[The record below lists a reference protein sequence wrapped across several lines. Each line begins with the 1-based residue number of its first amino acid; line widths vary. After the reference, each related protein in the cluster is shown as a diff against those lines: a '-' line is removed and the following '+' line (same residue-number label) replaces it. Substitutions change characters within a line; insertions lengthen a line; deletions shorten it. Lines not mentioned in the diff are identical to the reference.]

1 LNARACNLIQRRD
14 VMKRTLL
21 AAVAAFAF
29 CVVAA
34 PASAQ
39 DAKIEKGMKV
49 YAAQKCS
56 MCHAI
61 AGKGNAKS
69 PLDGVGSKLSEADIK
84 AWIVDPKTMTE
95 KTKAKPGMRAYPK
108 LPAED
113 LDALV
118 AYMASLKKK

>member
-1 LNARACNLIQRRD
+1 MQ
-14 VMKRTLL
+14 RTLL

-29 CVVAA
+29 CACAA
-34 PASAQ
+34 PALAQ

-49 YAAQKCS
+49 YEAQKCAV
-56 MCHAI
+56 CHAI
-61 AGKGNAKS
+61 AGKGNPKS
-69 PLDGVGSKLSEADIK
+69 PLDGVGSKLSPADLK
-84 AWIVDPKTMTE
+84 TWIVDPKTMIE

-118 AYMASLKKK
+118 AYLASLKKK

>member
-1 LNARACNLIQRRD
+1 
-14 VMKRTLL
+14 MKRTLI

-29 CVVAA
+29 CALA
-34 PASAQ
+34 GPASAQ

-49 YAAQKCS
+49 YDAQKCS
-56 MCHAI
+56 MCHSV
-61 AGKGNAKS
+61 AGKGNPKS
-69 PLDGVGSKLSEADIK
+69 PLDGVGSKLTAADIK

-113 LDALV
+113 LDTLV
-118 AYMASLKKK
+118 AYMTSLKKK